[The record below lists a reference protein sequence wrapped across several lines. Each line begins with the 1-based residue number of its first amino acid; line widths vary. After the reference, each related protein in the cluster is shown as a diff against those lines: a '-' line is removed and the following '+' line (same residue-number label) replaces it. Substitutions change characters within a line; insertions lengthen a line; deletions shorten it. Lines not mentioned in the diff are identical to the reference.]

1 MNFKKNTKPKDFN
14 KKGENEIALNA
25 YLHFLKLEKRF
36 LLLLN
41 MELFHY
47 YQFEVQVL
55 KYYLLCKCF
64 KDFQY
69 QLQK

>member
-47 YQFEVQVL
+47 
-55 KYYLLCKCF
+55 
-64 KDFQY
+64 
-69 QLQK
+69 